1 MGTFSQL
8 VEEIGRLKQKLRV
21 LEHVK
26 DFVDDL
32 GQFDREA
39 LDEVLLD
46 LDEFCVAPLM
56 DRIVRIEMVKITKPR
71 KKIVEQRDVKAEP
84 KKEYDKE
91 QTTKRKG
98 RKRKAP

>member
-1 MGTFSQL
+1 MSTFSQL

-32 GQFDREA
+32 DQFDREA

-46 LDEFCVAPLM
+46 LDELCVAPLV
-56 DRIVRIEMVKITKPR
+56 DRIGRIEMAKITRPR
-71 KKIVEQRDVKAEP
+71 KRVAEQEDVKA
-84 KKEYDKE
+84 KEE
-91 QTTKRKG
+91 QAKSKG
-98 RKRKAP
+98 RKRKVR